1 MESLIGLFT
10 GGAGSAISAI
20 GGGIIGGIASIF
32 RLRHDFKMEKLKIE
46 DRDKERENNIVVQK
60 LEIAGAEKMKK
71 LKMDELVTTKDF
83 EGLITSVK
91 SDMAAYSKAFADKM
105 SPWAAN
111 IVGVMLGFVDF
122 CRGMIRPGIAV
133 YSVYFMFNK
142 IWRLIP
148 QSAWD
153 AVFNKPEIAATMAM
167 ATLNACIFM
176 STTAVAW
183 WFGSRPSKPPRGE
196 KK

>member
-1 MESLIGLFT
+1 METLIGLFT

-46 DRDKERENNIVVQK
+46 DRVSARENDLVVQK
-60 LEIAGAEKMKK
+60 LEIAGAEEMQK
-71 LKMDELVTTKDF
+71 LKMDELATSKDF
-83 EGLITSVK
+83 EGLIASVK

-105 SPWAAN
+105 SPLAAN
-111 IVGVMLGFVDF
+111 IVGVMLGFADF
-122 CRGMIRPGIAV
+122 CRGMIRPFIAV

-148 QSAWD
+148 QSAWNT
-153 AVFNKPEIAATMAM
+153 VFNKPEVAGMMAM
-167 ATLNACIFM
+167 ATLNACIFI

-183 WFGSRPSKPPRGE
+183 WFGSRPSKPPIGE